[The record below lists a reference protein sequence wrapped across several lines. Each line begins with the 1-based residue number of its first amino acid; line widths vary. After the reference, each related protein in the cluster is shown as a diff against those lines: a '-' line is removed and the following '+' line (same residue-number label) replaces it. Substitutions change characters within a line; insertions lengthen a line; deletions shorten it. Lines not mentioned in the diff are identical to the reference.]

1 MRITMNT
8 QTNTFNLA
16 DLNENFTRIIDEILK
31 DLNQAG
37 TQYQGYVQNIEKNI
51 TDMHEQKLI
60 KVALV
65 GQYSSGKSTIISAL
79 TNNRQI
85 KIDAD
90 IATAESTDY
99 EWNNILLTD
108 TPGISTDRKEHDE
121 ITKDTIRKSDLIVYV
136 ITSSL
141 FDNIILNDFIDLAYK
156 ANYKNK
162 IILVVNK
169 MSMETGE
176 FETLVI
182 NYTESLRKS
191 FSSYGFELKKDFR
204 LVFIDAN
211 DYLEGKDTNEPEL
224 IQLSMFDTF
233 ISELNSFVNEKG
245 LLGKM
250 DTPIRFSI
258 SEVDSAINE
267 SNEKIDKEFFSVL
280 SRIERKVIR
289 NREKTESEINT
300 IIGKL
305 TNRIIIKGEE
315 AGDLLGMKE
324 DEFKSEINKINV
336 ELEKD
341 VNTASKSINEFLTK
355 KVHELNNEIK
365 DIFNSDAVEWI
376 SKFDVNANLNT
387 GFAANLNNSINQNVI
402 DYQKKL
408 GKLKE
413 FIGFGSDI
421 SAKVAQVGTYTI
433 RGTVKDVGHLFG
445 VKFWPWQAHGIA
457 KNIGAFA
464 EIAGKA
470 FSVLV
475 IILEAKGIYDEHKRE
490 QSLQVEKNKI
500 RGEFENISTDVSRD
514 FRKEYDTFCV
524 DAYESILKQILE
536 LRNESTKKKENLSE
550 IQKKLISHK
559 DKLVSLLDLIHK

>member
-1 MRITMNT
+1 MNT
-8 QTNTFNLA
+8 HNNTFNLA
-16 DLNENFTRIIDEILK
+16 DLNENFTRIMDEILK
-31 DLNQAG
+31 DLIQAG

-51 TDMHEQKLI
+51 TVMHEQKLI

-90 IATAESTDY
+90 IATAEPTDY

-141 FDNIILNDFIDLAYK
+141 FDNIILNDFIGLAYK

-176 FETLVI
+176 FDTLVM

-233 ISELNSFVNEKG
+233 ISELNAFVNEKG

-250 DTPIRFSI
+250 DTPIRFTI

-300 IIGKL
+300 IIGKI
-305 TNRIIIKGEE
+305 TDRIIIKGEE
-315 AGDLLGMKE
+315 ACDLLGMEKN
-324 DEFKSEINKINV
+324 EFNSEINKINA
-336 ELEKD
+336 ELEKE
-341 VNTASKSINEFLTK
+341 VNTASKSINEFLAL
-355 KVHELNNEIK
+355 KVKELNNEIAE
-365 DIFNSDAVEWI
+365 IFNSDEVQWI
-376 SKFDVNANLNT
+376 SKIDVNANLNT
-387 GFAANLNNSINQNVI
+387 GYADNINNSINQNVI
-402 DYQKKL
+402 DYQNKL
-408 GKLKE
+408 GNLKE

-421 SAKVAQVGTYTI
+421 SAKVAQVGTTTI
-433 RGTVKDVGHLFG
+433 RGAVKDVGHLFG

-475 IILEAKGIYDEHKRE
+475 IVLEAKGIYDEHKRE
-490 QSLQVEKNKI
+490 QALQVEKNKI
-500 RGEFENISTDVSRD
+500 RGEFENISVDVSRE
-514 FRKEYDTFCV
+514 FRKEYDNFCK
-524 DAYESILKQILE
+524 DAYEESIL
-536 LRNESTKKKENLSE
+536 NCLSSAKNGFFDT
-550 IQKKLISHK
+550 QK
-559 DKLVSLLDLIHK
+559 

>member
-1 MRITMNT
+1 MNT
-8 QTNTFNLA
+8 HNNTFNLA
-16 DLNENFTRIIDEILK
+16 DLNENFTRIMDEILK
-31 DLNQAG
+31 DLIQAG

-51 TDMHEQKLI
+51 TVMHEQKLI

-90 IATAESTDY
+90 IATAEPTDY

-141 FDNIILNDFIDLAYK
+141 FDNIILNDFIGLAYK

-176 FETLVI
+176 FDTLVM

-233 ISELNSFVNEKG
+233 ISELNAFVNEKG

-250 DTPIRFSI
+250 DTPIRFTI

-300 IIGKL
+300 IIGKI
-305 TNRIIIKGEE
+305 TDRIIIKGEE
-315 AGDLLGMKE
+315 ACDLLGMEKN
-324 DEFKSEINKINV
+324 EFNSEINKINA
-336 ELEKD
+336 ELEKE
-341 VNTASKSINEFLTK
+341 VNTASKSINEFLAL
-355 KVHELNNEIK
+355 KVKELNNEIAE
-365 DIFNSDAVEWI
+365 IFNSDEVQWI
-376 SKFDVNANLNT
+376 SKIDVNANLNT
-387 GFAANLNNSINQNVI
+387 GYADNINNSINQNVI
-402 DYQKKL
+402 DYQNKL
-408 GKLKE
+408 GNLKE

-421 SAKVAQVGTYTI
+421 SAKVAQVGTTTI
-433 RGTVKDVGHLFG
+433 RGAVKDVGHLFG

-475 IILEAKGIYDEHKRE
+475 IVLEAKGIYDEHKRE
-490 QSLQVEKNKI
+490 QALQVEKNKI
-500 RGEFENISTDVSRD
+500 RGEFENISVDVSRE
-514 FRKEYDTFCV
+514 FRKEYDNFCK
-524 DAYESILKQILE
+524 DAYEESILNKVLD
-536 LRNESTKKKENLSE
+536 LRNESTKKKKNLSE
-550 IQKKLISHK
+550 IQTKLIVHK
-559 DKLVSLLDLIHK
+559 DKLVSLLDSIYK

>member
-1 MRITMNT
+1 MNT
-8 QTNTFNLA
+8 QNNTFNLA

-31 DLNQAG
+31 DLIQAG

-51 TDMHEQKLI
+51 TVMHEQKLI

-108 TPGISTDRKEHDE
+108 TPGISTDRKEHDD

-141 FDNIILNDFIDLAYK
+141 FDNIILNDFIGLAYK

-176 FETLVI
+176 FDTLVM

-233 ISELNSFVNEKG
+233 ISELNAFVNEKG

-250 DTPIRFSI
+250 DTPIRFTI

-305 TNRIIIKGEE
+305 TDRIIIKGEE
-315 AGDLLGMKE
+315 ACDLLGMKE
-324 DEFKSEINKINV
+324 DEFNSEINKINV
-336 ELEKD
+336 ELEKE
-341 VNTASKSINEFLTK
+341 VNAASKSINEFLAD
-355 KVHELNNEIK
+355 KVNELNSEIAV
-365 DIFNSDAVEWI
+365 IFNSDSVTLI

-387 GFAANLNNSINQNVI
+387 GYADNINNSINQNVI
-402 DYQKKL
+402 DYQNKL
-408 GKLKE
+408 GNLKE

-421 SAKVAQVGTYTI
+421 SAKVAQVGTTTI
-433 RGTVKDVGHLFG
+433 RGAVKDVGHLFG

-490 QSLQVEKNKI
+490 RALQVEKNKI
-500 RGEFENISTDVSRD
+500 RGEFKNISVDVSRE
-514 FRKEYDTFCV
+514 FKKEYDIFCKDV
-524 DAYESILKQILE
+524 YESLLTKVLD
-536 LRNESTKKKENLSE
+536 LRKESTKKKENLSE
-550 IQKKLISHK
+550 IQMKLISHK
-559 DKLVSLLDLIHK
+559 DKLVSLLGLIHK